1 MPNTDT
7 TRTRAAARKPGAPR
21 SHHLLLALVGMVVAV
36 LALAPSLALALPAE
50 RHYEMVSPVFKN
62 GFGAT
67 AIEAVSPNGESV
79 AYYSGGA
86 FNGIPTGLTESST
99 AFVDYLARRGASGWS
114 TSPLPA
120 PASLIADRAQ
130 MDLSPSLETELEIGN
145 PGPDSQNYL
154 PAEDLFVH
162 PTALPDTPAGWEP
175 PSVIEEEAKGLFTL
189 GEVAATVDFC
199 HVLLHTSGSAA
210 LLKQADGT
218 VDQVYEFDRG
228 CHGEQ
233 ASLALVGVN
242 NKDELIEH
250 GCQMGIGTGP
260 YDFLGGNAQ
269 DTFNALSSDGG
280 EVFFTDCVSGPNS
293 PHQLF
298 ARLGGSRTIEVSK
311 PLAPACEAGGVAGEV
326 PCAGALERASA
337 EFAGASE
344 NGSRV
349 FFTAPLN
356 TGQAPLVPGDADASN
371 NLYMAS
377 IGCPHGGSECPA
389 AEREVISLAEV
400 SHDPNGGAADVR
412 GVVRVAPDGQR
423 AYFVAGGDLLSAA
436 QQAALEV
443 QGRPVPRVG
452 ADNLYVYDDAGAG
465 TVVFIGDLC
474 YGAELSGSVED
485 TRCPAGLTEPEKG
498 YSTGGTNDTSLW
510 LGSEGNEAQTAGE
523 DGRFLVFATYARLS
537 ADDTSSA
544 KQVYRY
550 DAQTGSLERV
560 SIGEAGYDSNGNGG
574 LFGSSILP
582 GDRAGRISPVRDQH
596 ELNKRAVSE
605 DGSRIVFSSAEALS
619 PAATNGLSNA
629 YEWHEN
635 AGGVGGAVSLVS
647 SGNGSEDP
655 VSDVVISAEGDDVFF
670 ITSQGLV
677 AQDIDGAPDIYDARI
692 GGGFA
697 SAPAETRPCE
707 GDGCQGPLTN
717 PAPLLVAGSVVQA
730 PGQNVASPTL
740 VATKMKA
747 KPKCKRGFSR
757 DRAGK
762 CVKVKRK
769 ARKSTAMRRANS
781 KPSGGGKS

>member
-7 TRTRAAARKPGAPR
+7 TRTRATAHKPGAPR
-21 SHHLLLALVGMVVAV
+21 SQRLLLSLLGTIIAV
-36 LALAPSLALALPAE
+36 LAFAPCSALALNPE
-50 RHYEMVSPVFKN
+50 RHYEMVSPVFKD
-62 GFGAT
+62 GFGT
-67 AIEAVSPNGESV
+67 ISIQAVAPKGESV
-79 AYYSGGA
+79 AYFSAGA
-86 FNGIPTGLTESST
+86 FNGIPTGLSESST
-99 AFVDYLARRGASGWS
+99 ALIDYFARRGASGWS
-114 TSPLPA
+114 TTPLLP
-120 PASLIADRAQ
+120 PASLVTSAGQVDV
-130 MDLSPSLETELEIGN
+130 SPSLETEFLIGK

-162 PTALPDTPAGWEP
+162 PTGLADTLADWEP
-175 PSVIEEEAKGLFTL
+175 IGVLEEEAKHLFTL
-189 GEVAATVDFC
+189 QEVAASPDFC
-199 HVLLHTSGSAA
+199 HVLIESGSAA
-210 LLKQADGT
+210 LLKEAQGT
-218 VDQVYEFDRG
+218 VSQVYEFDRG

-242 NKDELIEH
+242 NKDKLIEH
-250 GCQMGIGTGP
+250 GCEMGIGTGP
-260 YDFLGGNAQ
+260 YGLLGNGLS
-269 DTFNALSSDGG
+269 TFNAISSDGG
-280 EVFFTDCVSGPNS
+280 EVFFTDCVSGGAS
-293 PHQLF
+293 SHQLF
-298 ARLGGSRTIEVSK
+298 ARLGGSQTIEVSR

-326 PCAGALERASA
+326 PCAGAPERASA
-337 EFAGASE
+337 EFDGASE
-344 NGSRV
+344 DGSRV

-356 TGQAPLVPGDADASN
+356 TGQAPLVPGDADASS
-371 NLYMAS
+371 NLYLAS

-389 AEREVISLAEV
+389 AEREVVSLADV

-423 AYFVAGGDLLSAA
+423 TYFVAGGDLLSAA

-452 ADNLYVYDDAGAG
+452 ADNLYVYDATGAG
-465 TVVFIGDLC
+465 TVAFIGDLC

-485 TRCPAGLTEPEKG
+485 THCPFTLTDVPEPILG
-498 YSTGGTNDTSLW
+498 INDTRLW
-510 LGSEGNEAQTAGE
+510 LGSEGSEAQTAGE
-523 DGRFLVFATYARLS
+523 DGRFLVFTTYARLTG
-537 ADDTSSA
+537 DDTNSA
-544 KQVYRY
+544 KDVYRY
-550 DAQTGSLERV
+550 DALTGSLERV
-560 SIGEAGYDSNGNGG
+560 SIGENGNDSNGNGG

-582 GDRAGRISPVRDQH
+582 GYFRGDTISPVRDQH

-605 DGSRIVFSSAEALS
+605 DGSRIVFSSAEPLS

-635 AGGVGGAVSLVS
+635 AGGVGGAVSLIS

-697 SAPAETRPCE
+697 MVPAETRPCE

-730 PGQNVASPTL
+730 PGQNVAPPPVL
-740 VATKMKA
+740 VATKTKA

-757 DRAGK
+757 EKTGK

-769 ARKSTAMRRANS
+769 AHKSTAMHRANS